1 MNYMYLYKL
10 HVYNSGETI
19 TATVLPTSNLTVRLQ
34 SISGDVAV
42 IFNELG
48 RN

>member
-1 MNYMYLYKL
+1 MYLYKL

-34 SISGDVAV
+34 SITVA
-42 IFNELG
+42 G
-48 RN
+48 RLQSISCETAVD